1 MALFE
6 MLHGLGGLLGLGAT
20 LALFG
25 PWTDK
30 HWELTA
36 AMWLGA
42 IVAIGSGVVI
52 SLSYVGTGAQ
62 ILTPMLLVK
71 VVLSVALLGL
81 MYSTLVGSEAEEVT
95 EQRTQILA
103 IGGLWVLLLAAGF
116 VVVM

>member
-6 MLHGLGGLLGLGAT
+6 MLHGLGALLGLGAT

-30 HWELTA
+30 LWELKA

-42 IVAIGSGVVI
+42 ILAVGSGVVI
-52 SLSYVGTGAQ
+52 SLSYVGTGVQ
-62 ILTPMLLVK
+62 ILSPTLLVK

-81 MYSTLVGSEAEEVT
+81 MYSTLTGSEMEEVT

-116 VVVM
+116 VVAM